1 MLALMLD
8 AVQET
13 LTLLEGLSK
22 ERFQILLTNWYRAT
36 KGKFKVP
43 IFAHQELDLHK
54 VFWEVQNRGGS
65 QLVTDQKMW
74 KVRLPLPVDCCGP
87 VLEQRCN
94 VGHVLD

>member
-1 MLALMLD
+1 M
-8 AVQET
+8 QET
-13 LTLLEGLSK
+13 LALLEGLSR
-22 ERFQILLTNWYRAT
+22 ERLQTLLTNWYRAT

-74 KVRLPLPVDCCGP
+74 KVCFLKPKSGVAHAWLC
-87 VLEQRCN
+87 
-94 VGHVLD
+94 

>member
-1 MLALMLD
+1 M
-8 AVQET
+8 QET
-13 LTLLEGLSK
+13 LALLEGLSR
-22 ERFQILLTNWYRAT
+22 ERLQTLLTNWYRAT

-74 KVRLPLPVDCCGP
+74 KVPAFQGCSELDVLVVLVILSVTGP
-87 VLEQRCN
+87 A
-94 VGHVLD
+94 DT